1 MTEHR
6 PISAESQGESSPLV
20 SVVIPTR
27 GRSALLRETLAS
39 IVGQDYAGPM
49 EIIVVHDREEID
61 PTLARLSAPGR
72 EISSMV
78 NTRTGGLC
86 GARNSGLLASYG
98 AFDAS

>member
-1 MTEHR
+1 MTGPGPTTH
-6 PISAESQGESSPLV
+6 ESREDTPLV

-27 GRSALLRETLAS
+27 GRPALLKETLEA
-39 IVGQDYAGPM
+39 IVAQDYAGPM

-72 EISSMV
+72 EIRSIN

-86 GARNSGLLASYG
+86 RARRCGCC
-98 AFDAS
+98 